1 MQNVNWGS
9 LRIALYAVVG
19 GIVAALGAW
28 GVIAESQVD
37 SLTQVATS
45 VLGVALAILA
55 AANVNKKDKD
65 TTLGTAYVNVEPRL
79 VMPSTSTSGSLPV
92 YDAPSSSPDV
102 YEGQHRLDG

>member
-1 MQNVNWGS
+1 MRNVNWGS
-9 LRIALYAVVG
+9 LRIALYSIVG

-55 AANVNKKDKD
+55 AANVNKKDKE

-79 VMPSTSTSGSLPV
+79 VAPSSSGSLPV
-92 YDAPSSSPDV
+92 YDGPSSVPDEYV
-102 YEGQHRLDG
+102 GQHRLDG

>member
-9 LRIALYAVVG
+9 FRIALYSIVG

-28 GVIAESQVD
+28 GIIAESQVD
-37 SLTQVATS
+37 SITQAVTA
-45 VLGVALAILA
+45 VLGALIAILA
-55 AANVNKKDKD
+55 AANVNKKGKE

-79 VMPSTSTSGSLPV
+79 VMPSSSGSLPV
-92 YDAPSSSPDV
+92 YNGPSSTPDE